1 MSVQTIVTSTNTDSA
16 GPVLVTGKGPFD
28 GLGVVFGGAERS
40 RKGVRSK
47 AATRT
52 KTKSKDSQA
61 RIVAMTVLT
70 GALSVLLYVLLYEY
84 QGDIVRLADATRHGA
99 RIDFIVPIAIAL
111 IFSLVHGSF
120 TERFWGMLGLKPK
133 HH

>member
-1 MSVQTIVTSTNTDSA
+1 MSVQSTVAPVNTGSA
-16 GPVLVTGKGPFD
+16 GPLLVTGKGPFE

-40 RKGVRSK
+40 KKPARANRPAGAKSK
-47 AATRT
+47 NSNARVIAATAF
-52 KTKSKDSQA
+52 S
-61 RIVAMTVLT
+61 
-70 GALSVLLYVLLYEY
+70 GALSILLYLLLYEF

-99 RIDFIVPIAIAL
+99 RIDFLVPIAIAL
-111 IFSLVHGSF
+111 VFSLVHGSF